1 MFMKLFFV
9 FIVLLF
15 LGCASMGNPKVADFN
30 PETQVEY
37 GKTTKAEILTMLGEP
52 NSKTYGPDGKEGW
65 GYTYAQYQ
73 VKPATF
79 IPVVGI
85 FAGGS
90 DVSGRNL
97 IFLFDKNGILQKQGS
112 GESQFTGTSGR
123 KMRRF
128 LKEEEKP
135 IDFQ

>member
-1 MFMKLFFV
+1 M
-9 FIVLLF
+9 
-15 LGCASMGNPKVADFN
+15 GCASIGNPKVADFN
-30 PETQVEY
+30 PATQIEY
-37 GKTTKAEILTMLGEP
+37 GKTTKAEIIAMLGEP
-52 NSKTYGPDGKEGW
+52 NSKTYGPNGEEDW
-65 GYTYAQYQ
+65 GYTYVQYQ

-97 IFLFDKNGILQKQGS
+97 IFIFDKNGVLQKQGS
-112 GESQFTGTSGR
+112 GESQVKGTSGR

-128 LKEEEKP
+128 IKEEE
-135 IDFQ
+135 